1 MHDLIGGGGMLR
13 GWISVWTMQMMWIL
27 PTMALAV
34 GTVALVELLISTRSA
49 RSRVRRT
56 APASIATPDRPEP
69 PLA

>member
-13 GWISVWTMQMMWIL
+13 GWIAVWTMQMMWIL

-34 GTVALVELLISTRSA
+34 GTAALVELLVSARSA
-49 RSRVRRT
+49 RVRVRRPV
-56 APASIATPDRPEP
+56 PASIATPDRAEP